1 MNDEYKTKVYYH
13 PSYCCSLTMFWTA
26 KSLAIKIIII
36 RTLVKKNNLKREKLK
51 NIYLLCFLS
60 HLSGLVGILLPNKQ
74 EAAYSVLRM
83 VSAVGFTIGFL
94 FAIFLE
100 SQIQLWVAIGLIIIM
115 FLTYTILI
123 FKMRHRIV

>member
-1 MNDEYKTKVYYH
+1 MT
-13 PSYCCSLTMFWTA
+13 
-26 KSLAIKIIII
+26 IRI
-36 RTLVKKNNLKREKLK
+36 RTFVKKQFEKGEIK
-51 NIYLLCFLS
+51 EYLFVVFFS

-123 FKMRHRIV
+123 FKMCHRIV